1 MKDCVST
8 TQRRKLAFTVALPFM
23 KGWSSDEK
31 DISAEQWIKILILQK
46 WKV

>member
-1 MKDCVST
+1 MKDWVSI
-8 TQRRKLAFTVALPFM
+8 TQRRKLTFTVAPPYM

-31 DISAEQWIKILILQK
+31 DISAEQWIKILILQE